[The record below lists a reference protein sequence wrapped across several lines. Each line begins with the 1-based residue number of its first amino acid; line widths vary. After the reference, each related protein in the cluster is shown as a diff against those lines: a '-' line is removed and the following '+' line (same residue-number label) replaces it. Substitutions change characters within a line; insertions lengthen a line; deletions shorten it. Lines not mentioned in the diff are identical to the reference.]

1 MYFMKI
7 IQTIEGFVD
16 PDPYTATGCITLNF
30 DDYEEMISTAS
41 SLISAGAIVI
51 LGRAE

>member
-7 IQTIEGFVD
+7 IQSIEGFVD
-16 PDPYTATGCITLNF
+16 PDLYVANGCITLNY
-30 DDYEEMISTAS
+30 DDYEEMISTVS
-41 SLISAGAIVI
+41 SLINAGAIVI